1 MLEAAAR
8 QDDED
13 ELTPDVALAFPE
25 RDFDGPIGSGV
36 PPGRRSSGRFELV
49 YQGFVD
55 LFCDLAFRIWLWVLC
70 RLEKGFRHSTSSGLC
85 QAGNSLETM
94 TLHCYADSMVD
105 VSDG

>member
-1 MLEAAAR
+1 MMLEAAAR

-13 ELTPDVALAFPE
+13 ELTPDALPYPE

-36 PPGRRSSGRFELV
+36 PPGRRSSRRFELV
-49 YQGFVD
+49 YQGLVD

-70 RLEKGFRHSTSSGLC
+70 RLEKGFRHSTPSGLC

-94 TLHCYADSMVD
+94 NVHCYAASMVEVLD
-105 VSDG
+105 R